1 MAKTKKT
8 LDDLNK
14 KYGIKGSIT
23 PAKNNG
29 KQNTSASQKSSTT
42 TKNKTSTSSNTAT
55 TNNSKTALEKL
66 NEKYG
71 IKGTSNASNKPTSS
85 TTKKNTDFNTET
97 KNAYTS
103 AKNKATTKTT
113 ISSSLTEDERKSRIK
128 EIEAE
133 IKQLNTNLYGIGRAS
148 AYGNSKAL
156 KGMKEE
162 TQSRIAELSKELK
175 SLERTGTFT
184 ASELKQFEIDDAK
197 AKKSALPTYNPTA
210 RVTLAGADAM
220 KKNVSAHY
228 DLDKEIETLERE
240 KKLYDDIAKFGD
252 VVNEDNFGGQWRAN
266 YRSTELSR
274 EADKAIS
281 EYIKNPTEENKQIAY
296 AYDAFSKEYM
306 KNNEKALDDE
316 NVKASWLSKS
326 MAGYLPQLKD
336 QIVPELVGGG
346 IGLLLGSAVGAPT
359 AGGAIGAGLG
369 TYSQMYDVM
378 RGSVYRT
385 LLAEGVDE
393 ETALQAAEDEA
404 LISSLIE
411 GGETAVGW
419 LLAGGG
425 KAIGAISNAAKT
437 SVAKGS
443 TNAATKLI
451 ANLAGKATNRA
462 ASKAANAV
470 TRPLWKTGLRTA
482 GGIVGNALTEYGEE
496 AIQQGVSMAN
506 KERAMQGET
515 GKWDLAK
522 RTGEVIADA
531 VTGKNPEAFAEM
543 HEAGT
548 EGFKIGL
555 MFGGAQTTANNIVS
569 HYANAKTVNLQNEIA
584 DTIANDEEALNVL
597 IEEGKASGAGTVSAE
612 IATEIETARENGKG
626 VTREQVK
633 KLIASNETYIK
644 AEEQAAAPATLEQ
657 AAREVVAERNK
668 KSGTPLAQRL
678 EAQSQNNEPI
688 AVADVKKATGFGE
701 NGAKL
706 VTEIAIKDGMTFEKA
721 IEETKVAYL
730 SGYNSENITFTN
742 ELHNRAKLAGIDDRI
757 IDNNIA
763 IEKAKN
769 VTVYK
774 GTFTENKYTKNW
786 SEATK
791 KMVSTVAKHFGMD
804 IKTVDKIIANKFTG
818 AEANALHQDGK
829 MRISSTAEKL
839 IHALVLH
846 ESGHRMEQ
854 FATAEWNELANFLYK
869 RAEKLGRRAE
879 LGLNQGMTF
888 DAVKSEHDN
897 AGISM
902 STSGYINEIA
912 VRELET
918 IFSSPEE
925 FNSFIAEIETNQQ
938 AKSAWGK
945 FVEWLSKLIEDLK
958 TAWSQRKMTAEER
971 AEAKKALAEMER
983 IKELY
988 AKAYLATK
996 DAVAERANTQ
1006 GENAQNTDTKGD
1018 MNFSLMEFEDGKRFV
1033 DVVIDQSL
1041 FNGKTLQE
1049 QAMLAREIIKKRFA
1063 GKVIGNLNKVF
1074 VNGKS
1079 AEEYSW
1085 LRRTRNDDTAEA
1097 KMRASTELD
1106 NLIDAGT
1113 NFRNLPDGEFGHIHE
1128 DAVGGFSYF
1137 DVIFKVGTQYY
1148 SGVVNI
1154 TNNSRGRLLKDVTQ
1168 IKNITDDVTASYGEN
1183 PASSVV
1189 SDVHSKTI
1197 SQKPK
1202 SVKSNFSL
1210 KEKSPTFYSHMGKTI
1225 DDMKQDKIGAN
1236 SVVSYLKGKGVKNE
1250 EIKWSGI
1257 EEFLQGKK
1265 SVSKAELQ
1273 EFVAG
1278 SMLQIDVKSVNDDIT
1293 INYTQE
1299 ELAELDAISEDLDN
1313 AWFEAN
1319 DIWNE
1324 AYGTDIP
1331 IEILGSDDALPAMT
1345 RYVIEQ
1351 HGGLSRFEGISHLS
1365 DAERKIYDDNNS
1377 ITRKIK
1383 DLEERQADI
1392 RERATARRD
1401 NTKQTKYHK
1410 YTLDGGSGNYRE
1422 LLFKLPNSEYT
1433 NDAMSMHWG
1442 EGGVLAH
1449 ARIQDF
1455 DVDGQKMLFIEE
1467 IQSDWH
1473 NEGAKKGYVSDT
1485 KKLKDELETLKKKN
1499 RAEKSALIKQLT
1511 QYFEGKVAVPEE
1523 EAKRAVM
1530 FSTSDTYMDSLVK
1543 KYEIPT
1549 ELVKRIKNHHESQK
1563 GEAKL
1568 FQKSLAAKKGV
1579 EDAPFR
1585 NNYHEYVLKNLLR
1598 MAAEDGYDSIGWTT
1612 AAIQSDR
1619 WSEDYAEGYRI
1630 EYDQDIPKFLNKYG
1644 KKWGAK
1650 VGKTVIGREEGH
1662 WEDKARWVE
1671 KEGTE
1676 VWTMP
1681 ITDSMKN
1688 SVLYEGQPMFS
1699 LKKPVEETKNL
1710 IALHNMQSSELER
1723 TLDLGGLPMP
1733 SIAIIKAQSGHSEY
1747 GDVSLVFDKSVIDPK
1762 ASKLN
1767 KVYGGDAWTPTY
1779 PKIEYK
1785 PNDKI
1790 AKKIS
1795 DKYYDFSR
1803 KFGYDESKPLYSYV
1817 YDLEEQLNRN
1827 KGEAGMLNELYE
1839 DTRVMQLYLLDS
1851 GKNKVDTINKE
1862 TRTELSKSEVEMNEY
1877 FINSLGADVVDE
1889 VMWDGNGTPL
1899 SYRKNYLS
1907 KYEGAIRETYKNL
1920 LSEVYKFSD
1929 EQVQNVLDST
1939 KSFDYL
1945 KFVRDAHNYRQNGR
1959 VTIKT
1964 EADYEATQKAIKEA
1978 AGEDYRKW
1986 VDSLFKGVEEKSGI
2000 RNNVD
2005 YFTNNGNRRSWEA
2018 LHWENNLENVIK
2030 VMKSQA
2036 DVGSVGFFSGQNI
2049 WGVAAKNYG
2058 SIEEIKAD
2066 SDRLQRLPEEE
2077 YNKIKE
2083 GFGQRLSEIAHSIMD
2098 KSERNPFI
2106 ASDNAMECIV
2116 DAVRNSKTKSGIL
2129 NSLRQYQQLTVTE
2142 TTVDDIVALVND
2154 ISNMPTEYFEAKPKR
2169 AVELNEIATAIIP
2182 DNISQ
2187 ATKTRLDDMG
2197 IKYVEYEAGNEQ
2209 ARLEALNSLEDVQF
2223 SLKGSNNI
2231 NAKDTKELLD
2241 IIEHLK
2247 GEFEITKFAK
2257 ADPKKL
2263 AKMTREVL
2271 KEYNSQADFEETYKA
2286 IDELYQYMANGEGG
2300 QPAVWEDV
2308 YRRASDI
2315 AREIVRNAVVV
2326 DDYMYQEYKS
2336 LRDYLRKTPMK
2347 FYAGYDSVPVAYENF
2362 NDFRKM
2368 NMGRLKFTR
2377 DGVAIDAVYQELAGL
2392 YPEFFDPE
2400 RENNTADQLE
2410 QIINVLDELQ
2420 PTEVNPFDRQIEQ
2433 VSMALAND
2441 ITSRFFDIPQAK
2453 PTFADKA
2460 ERRVVEAHIKG
2471 GKKVEAVRQQK
2482 DAKIKKLIEA
2492 QKEKTKKQLDKIREQ
2507 RDTKVKKEQEK
2518 RRDAISRMSETQ
2530 KAKVLRAKI
2539 IQHTGELNK
2548 TLLKATDKKHIP
2560 PELENA
2566 VVALLYNINMES
2578 NYSYD
2583 AESHSYKKNDEGL
2596 PTNKTKAFQELK
2608 AVYEQIAKNNDYGLT
2623 IASELF
2629 DATGEG
2635 VSNIFDDVMK
2645 LSDKRIADM
2654 TSEELTKIYDTIRLV
2669 EHSIATANKMFAMQK
2684 WESLTETAK
2693 AFEKS
2698 VATRRPKHALM
2709 KSHLTLDIENPL
2721 TFFSHFGEAG
2731 VELYQ
2736 ALREAQD
2743 NEQVM
2748 IDELSER
2755 IQGIVSLEE
2764 VQKAEKEIFEF
2775 TTIEGK
2781 KLTLSKAHI
2790 MDIYLLYNR
2799 KQGKKHLLYDPDSE
2813 HFGNGIHQPEIKSK
2827 KIRRNAESTRLTKAD
2842 LGNIISKL
2850 SKTDKEIAN
2859 KMQNAT
2865 LLLAEW
2871 GNKACMKVF
2880 GYEKFNDPDYWTI
2893 KAARESINQTI
2904 EKNKD
2909 LARSIKNMGSAK
2921 SVEDKATNALDIGGV
2936 FNVFNQHASDMIC
2949 YSAWLEVM
2957 EDATKLYNY
2966 TFRDANGNKT
2976 TRTFDSM
2983 LEKYAGEG
2991 GSKYY
2996 FNLMKDIQNGIG
3008 TAPDTATE
3016 QLYTKLFGKAAK
3028 AKVAFKLTVVAQ
3040 QPMAIVRAA
3049 NVLNPLSII
3058 QASVK
3063 GGVNLPVWAAAK
3075 VKNLVSKDGG
3085 KASEWY
3091 GGWQRALKYAP
3102 IAARKSIGGYEINSN
3117 SSGLKGVLYKP
3128 ETVKG
3133 KAIDAAK
3140 ESPLWAAG
3148 KADEITWG
3156 VLWNACEI
3164 ETSKNKSLEKGSD
3177 AYYEAVKKLFDKVIN
3192 ETQVV
3197 DGVLQRSQ
3205 LMRSSSGWIKPL
3217 TTFKGEPTM
3226 ALNGVIRAYDQL
3238 RYENNSVKRGKAI
3251 KNFSRTATVFVASA
3265 IFTAFARS
3273 LAVGVTGDDDEE
3285 YWKKVW
3291 KSFSGVKGDEKTW
3304 FDYVKNIG
3312 LKSDV
3317 VNNINPLTWLPVASE
3332 MMSALQGYDVERL
3345 DVASISD
3352 FVAAGKT
3359 FINSLDAEGKNTVT
3373 YATRNLLLK
3382 FAELTGYSP
3391 YNLVHDI
3398 EGAIRTTRSE
3408 TNDVRGLYDMEKWR
3422 TKPAS
3427 NVSTYVD
3434 ILYKA
3439 YSTDNEAYKFIY
3451 NDMIENGVD
3460 ADKIQD
3466 GMEAR
3471 MMKAEGVKKKSELSK
3486 RYMSPNV
3493 EKKYDNSLR
3502 QIKSSQVWKSA
3513 NATQKKEAEAD
3524 LYSFLTSDS
3533 KDMEKTRAEA
3543 RAFGVDE
3550 TEYTLYQ
3557 LAIEMADQPKG
3568 QEGSGGYDSKEK
3580 AEAINSLSLGDKEIA
3595 YFFGKGL
3602 NETAKEEVNETL
3614 NTGIDMQEYVNFK
3627 AAVSEMESDKN
3638 AKGNSIPNS
3647 KKKKVVNYLN
3657 NADLTSEEWDYF
3669 YYEIMNYKK

>member
-1 MAKTKKT
+1 MGKTIE
-8 LDDLNK
+8 DLNK
-14 KYGIKGSIT
+14 KYGIKGNVTPVKNKKTGKDKLIEDLNKKYGIK

-29 KQNTSASQKSSTT
+29 KQSTSASQKSSSSNSGSKKNTKQSVEDYSSAVEYL
-42 TKNKTSTSSNTAT
+42 KNKGVQGASGIMTKREWQRRNKGVGTYQDYLNSMIAKYESTSRTSSGSAPAS
-55 TNNSKTALEKL
+55 SK
-66 NEKYG
+66 
-71 IKGTSNASNKPTSS
+71 SSS
-85 TTKKNTDFNTET
+85 TTKKYTDFNTDT
-97 KNAYTS
+97 KNAYTTF
-103 AKNKATTKTT
+103 KDKATTKTT
-113 ISSSLTEDERKSRIK
+113 ISSSMSEDERKKRIA

-133 IKQLNTNLYGIGRAS
+133 MKQLNTNLYGIGRAS
-148 AYGNSKAL
+148 AYGNSKVL

-175 SLERTGTFT
+175 SLERVGTFS

-220 KKNVSAHY
+220 KKNVSEHY
-228 DLDKEIETLERE
+228 ALDKEIETLERE

-346 IGLLLGSAVGAPT
+346 IGLLLGSAVGTPT

-425 KAIGAISNAAKT
+425 KAIGAVSNAAKA

-443 TNAATKLI
+443 TNAATKFV
-451 ANLAGKATNRA
+451 ASLAGKATNRA
-462 ASKAANAV
+462 ASNAAKAV
-470 TRPLWKTGLRTA
+470 TRPLWNKGLRVA

-496 AIQQGVSMAN
+496 AIQQGVSIAN

-515 GKWDLAK
+515 GKWDLTTK
-522 RTGEVIADA
+522 TGEVIADA
-531 VTGKNPEAFAEM
+531 VTGKRPEALAEM

-569 HYANAKTVNLQNEIA
+569 QYANAKTVKLQNEIA

-597 IEEGKASGAGTVSAE
+597 IEEGKASGAGTVSE
-612 IATEIETARENGKG
+612 KIATEIETARENGKG

-633 KLIASNETYIK
+633 KLIASNETYSK

-657 AAREVVAERNK
+657 AAREVVTERNK

-688 AVADVKKATGFGE
+688 AVADVKKATGFGD

-706 VTEIAIKDGMTFEKA
+706 VTEIASKDGMTFEKA

-730 SGYNSENITFTN
+730 SGYNGEGITFTN
-742 ELHNRAKLAGIDDRI
+742 DLHIRANLAGIDDRI

-763 IEKAKN
+763 KENAKN
-769 VTVYK
+769 ATVYK

-829 MRISSTAEKL
+829 MRISRTAEKL

-854 FATAEWNELANFLYK
+854 FATAEWNELANFLYN

-879 LGLNQGMTF
+879 LGLNQGMAF
-888 DAVKSEHDN
+888 DAVKAEHDN

-925 FNSFIAEIETNQQ
+925 FNSFIAEIETNQK

-958 TAWSQRKMTAEER
+958 TAWSQRKMTAAEK

-996 DAVAERANTQ
+996 DAVAERANAQ
-1006 GENAQNTDTKGD
+1006 DENAQNADAKGD
-1018 MNFSLMEFEDGKRFV
+1018 ANFSLKGTRADGIEVYETSKEVMNMPVKDRKKLYLRLMNKEYTGRTARFV
-1033 DVVIDQSL
+1033 RNGHTYYAEFDKTNLSKAMYGDDRSSESGLKALTRVGADGDIFDLVENSTYDHSSPDTKNHSRTDYFDYFIKTVQID
-1041 FNGKTLQE
+1041 
-1049 QAMLAREIIKKRFA
+1049 
-1063 GKVIGNLNKVF
+1063 NKVYDLLAD
-1074 VNGKS
+1074 VKKQYGKDGGYVYTLVLTDNKKIEV
-1079 AEEYSW
+1079 AP
-1085 LRRTRNDDTAEA
+1085 TEA
-1097 KMRASTELD
+1097 SQ
-1106 NLIDAGT
+1106 IDA
-1113 NFRNLPDGEFGHIHE
+1113 L
-1128 DAVGGFSYF
+1128 
-1137 DVIFKVGTQYY
+1137 K
-1148 SGVVNI
+1148 GVE
-1154 TNNSRGRLLKDVTQ
+1154 TTS
-1168 IKNITDDVTASYGEN
+1168 EN
-1183 PASSVV
+1183 ML
-1189 SDVHSKTI
+1189 
-1197 SQKPK
+1197 SQKPN
-1202 SVKSNFSL
+1202 SVKSNFENVNPTSDPDINFSL
-1210 KEKSPTFYSHMGKTI
+1210 KE
-1225 DDMKQDKIGAN
+1225 
-1236 SVVSYLKGKGVKNE
+1236 
-1250 EIKWSGI
+1250 
-1257 EEFLQGKK
+1257 
-1265 SVSKAELQ
+1265 
-1273 EFVAG
+1273 
-1278 SMLQIDVKSVNDDIT
+1278 
-1293 INYTQE
+1293 
-1299 ELAELDAISEDLDN
+1299 
-1313 AWFEAN
+1313 
-1319 DIWNE
+1319 
-1324 AYGTDIP
+1324 
-1331 IEILGSDDALPAMT
+1331 
-1345 RYVIEQ
+1345 
-1351 HGGLSRFEGISHLS
+1351 
-1365 DAERKIYDDNNS
+1365 
-1377 ITRKIK
+1377 
-1383 DLEERQADI
+1383 
-1392 RERATARRD
+1392 
-1401 NTKQTKYHK
+1401 
-1410 YTLDGGSGNYRE
+1410 
-1422 LLFKLPNSEYT
+1422 
-1433 NDAMSMHWG
+1433 
-1442 EGGVLAH
+1442 
-1449 ARIQDF
+1449 
-1455 DVDGQKMLFIEE
+1455 
-1467 IQSDWH
+1467 
-1473 NEGAKKGYVSDT
+1473 
-1485 KKLKDELETLKKKN
+1485 
-1499 RAEKSALIKQLT
+1499 
-1511 QYFEGKVAVPEE
+1511 
-1523 EAKRAVM
+1523 
-1530 FSTSDTYMDSLVK
+1530 
-1543 KYEIPT
+1543 
-1549 ELVKRIKNHHESQK
+1549 
-1563 GEAKL
+1563 
-1568 FQKSLAAKKGV
+1568 
-1579 EDAPFR
+1579 
-1585 NNYHEYVLKNLLR
+1585 
-1598 MAAEDGYDSIGWTT
+1598 
-1612 AAIQSDR
+1612 
-1619 WSEDYAEGYRI
+1619 
-1630 EYDQDIPKFLNKYG
+1630 
-1644 KKWGAK
+1644 
-1650 VGKTVIGREEGH
+1650 
-1662 WEDKARWVE
+1662 
-1671 KEGTE
+1671 
-1676 VWTMP
+1676 
-1681 ITDSMKN
+1681 
-1688 SVLYEGQPMFS
+1688 
-1699 LKKPVEETKNL
+1699 PVEETKNL

-1762 ASKLN
+1762 ANKNN

-1795 DKYYDFSR
+1795 DKYYDFSS

-1862 TRTELSKSEVEMNEY
+1862 TRTELSESEVEMNEY

-1907 KYEGAIRETYKNL
+1907 KYDGAIRETYKNL

-1939 KSFDYL
+1939 KAFDYL
-1945 KFVRDAHNYRQNGR
+1945 KFVRDAYNYRQNGR

-2247 GEFEITKFAK
+2247 GEFEVTKFAK

-2263 AKMTREVL
+2263 TKMTKDLL
-2271 KEYNSQADFEETYKA
+2271 KEYSSQADFDETYKA
-2286 IDELYQYMANGEGG
+2286 IDELYQYMANGEDG

-2308 YRRASDI
+2308 YNKAFKV

-2336 LRDYLRKTPMK
+2336 LRDYLRNTPMK
-2347 FYAGYDSVPVAYENF
+2347 FYAGHDSVPVAYENF

-2368 NMGRLKFTR
+2368 NMGRLKFTK
-2377 DGVAIDAVYQELAGL
+2377 DGVAIDAVYQELSSL
-2392 YPEFFDPE
+2392 YPEFFDSE

-2410 QIINVLDELQ
+2410 QIINVLDEIQ

-2433 VSMALAND
+2433 ASMHLAND

-2471 GKKVEAVRQQK
+2471 GKRVEAVRQQK

-2492 QKEKTKKQLDKIREQ
+2492 QKERTKKQLDKIREQ

-2518 RRDAISRMSETQ
+2518 RRAAVSKMSETQ
-2530 KAKVLRAKI
+2530 KAKVLRAQIMRHASDLSKK
-2539 IQHTGELNK
+2539 LVSP
-2548 TLLKATDKKHIP
+2548 TDNQHIP
-2560 PELENA
+2560 HELQGA
-2566 VVALLYNINMES
+2566 VAKLLECINLES
-2578 NYSYD
+2578 NYTYD
-2583 AESHSYKKNDEGL
+2583 TESHSYKKNDEGL
-2596 PTNKTKAFQELK
+2596 PTRRTQAFNELK
-2608 AVYEQIAKNNDYGLT
+2608 KVYAD
-2623 IASELF
+2623 IASSVVVDPDLI
-2629 DATGEG
+2629 GEHGLLSG
-2635 VSNIFDDVMK
+2635 VIS
-2645 LSDKRIADM
+2645 LADKRIADM
-2654 TSEELTKIYDTIRLV
+2654 TSSELETVWQTIRAIEASVSTANRVFSEGKFTTIL
-2669 EHSIATANKMFAMQK
+2669 EIAEALRTANKEK
-2684 WESLTETAK
+2684 ISKTEFK
-2693 AFEKS
+2693 GLIGKS
-2698 VATRRPKHALM
+2698 VKLA
-2709 KSHLTLDIENPL
+2709 TLDML
-2721 TFFSHFGEAG
+2721 TPETYLHCLGEAG
-2731 VELYQ
+2731 DSVFRMMRDAQDKHIRIMKEVADFTHKSLKDVDVNSLEKTLHTVKLGGEKVQLSTAQLMELYVLMKREQ
-2736 ALREAQD
+2736 AAEHIL
-2743 NEQVM
+2743 VG
-2748 IDELSER
+2748 
-2755 IQGIVSLEE
+2755 GILPDV
-2764 VQKAEKEIFEF
+2764 
-2775 TTIEGK
+2775 TEGK
-2781 KLTLSKAHI
+2781 GLKLNAKTKPIRNISV
-2790 MDIYLLYNR
+2790 D
-2799 KQGKKHLLYDPDSE
+2799 
-2813 HFGNGIHQPEIKSK
+2813 EIS
-2827 KIRRNAESTRLTKAD
+2827 AA
-2842 LGNIISKL
+2842 ISKL
-2850 SKTDKEIAN
+2850 TDEQKKVADQLQKYVSTVLSAYGNEAS
-2859 KMQNAT
+2859 MQVYN
-2865 LLLAEW
+2865 
-2871 GNKACMKVF
+2871 
-2880 GYEKFNDPDYWTI
+2880 YEKFNEKNYWTI
-2893 KAARESINQTI
+2893 RTNRQEIQSDIDKDTAVTSVA
-2904 EKNKD
+2904 NKG
-2909 LARSIKNMGSAK
+2909 MT
-2921 SVEDKATNALDIGGV
+2921 KATKPHANTSVRIGSI
-2936 FNVFNQHASDMIC
+2936 FDTFASHSSDMAT
-2949 YSAWLEVM
+2949 YAAWLGTS
-2957 EDATKLYNY
+2957 EDVNRIRNFVFWEDGARKGTVKDILD
-2966 TFRDANGNKT
+2966 TVHGT
-2976 TRTFDSM
+2976 Q
-2983 LEKYAGEG
+2983 
-2991 GSKYY
+2991 GSKYLEKLLTDVAIGVKGTD
-2996 FNLMKDIQNGIG
+2996 NLNPFDRLVGH
-3008 TAPDTATE
+3008 
-3016 QLYTKLFGKAAK
+3016 YKAASVG
-3028 AKVAFKLTVVAQ
+3028 ANLRVVIQ
-3040 QPMAIVRAA
+3040 QPTAILRAMDMIDAHYLAEGAVR
-3049 NVLNPLSII
+3049 PL
-3058 QASVK
+3058 K
-3063 GGVNLPVWAAAK
+3063 GWK
-3075 VKNLVSKDGG
+3075 
-3085 KASEWY
+3085 KAME
-3091 GGWQRALKYAP
+3091 YAP
-3102 IAARKSIGGYEINSN
+3102 IAQWKDWGYFDINT
-3117 SSGLKGVLYKP
+3117 GRQMKDVLFDNASLLEK
-3128 ETVKG
+3128 TKQVG
-3133 KAIDAAK
+3133 MWGA
-3140 ESPLWAAG
+3140 S
-3148 KADEITWG
+3148 KADSISWG
-3156 VLWNACEI
+3156 LLWNAVEA
-3164 ETSKNKSLEKGSD
+3164 ETKANHKDLEVGSD
-3177 AYYEAVKKLFDKVIN
+3177 AYYKTVAKRFTEVVDH
-3192 ETQVV
+3192 TQVV
-3197 DGVLQRSQ
+3197 DGILQRSQ
-3205 LMRSSSGWIKPL
+3205 LMRSPDAL
-3217 TTFKGEPTM
+3217 TKMATSFMGEPTKQYNM
-3226 ALNGVIRAYDQL
+3226 AVAAAYDAKNL
-3238 RYENNSVKRGKAI
+3238 KGDAKKKAVARLG
-3251 KNFSRTATVFVASA
+3251 RTAA
-3265 IFTAFARS
+3265 S
-3273 LAVGVTGDDDEE
+3273 LAVAGIINACAQSFIDAMRDDDKEKDYWERWLAAFAGDGEE
-3285 YWKKVW
+3285 AKWYDTNLADTANPLNYIPFAK
-3291 KSFSGVKGDEKTW
+3291 
-3304 FDYVKNIG
+3304 
-3312 LKSDV
+3312 DV
-3317 VNNINPLTWLPVASE
+3317 VSIWR
-3332 MMSALQGYDVERL
+3332 GYDVKRMDTEAITK
-3345 DVASISD
+3345 V
-3352 FVAAGKT
+3352 
-3359 FINSLDAEGKNTVT
+3359 LDASKNMYKATTGTGKYTIT
-3373 YATRNLLLK
+3373 EASAQL
-3382 FAELTGYSP
+3382 FAEIARMYGVP
-3391 YNLVHDI
+3391 VANVKRDI
-3398 EGAIRTTRSE
+3398 KSIVMTVATE
-3408 TNDVRGLYDMEKWR
+3408 TDNYLMQYRMEKAMLNINYAGNS
-3422 TKPAS
+3422 K
-3427 NVSTYVD
+3427 NFMD
-3434 ILYKA
+3434 ILFNA
-3439 YSTDNEAYKFIY
+3439 YNNDEEAYKTIY
-3451 NDMIENGVD
+3451 NDMLDSGYD
-3460 ADKIQD
+3460 ADKIKS
-3466 GMEAR
+3466 GMETR
-3471 MMKAEGVKKKSELSK
+3471 MMKAEGVKKTSELSK
-3486 RYMSPNV
+3486 RYMTPAV
-3493 EKKYDNSLR
+3493 EKKYDSSLS
-3502 QIKSSQVWKSA
+3502 QIKSSGVWKSA
-3513 NATQKKEAEAD
+3513 NSTQRKEAEAD
-3524 LYSFLTSDS
+3524 LYNFLTSDS
-3533 KDMEKTRAEA
+3533 KTMEETRAEA
-3543 RAFGVDE
+3543 KAAGVDE
-3550 TEYTLYQ
+3550 TEYALYQ

-3568 QEGSGGYDSKEK
+3568 EKGSGNYDYKEK
-3580 AEAINSLSLGDKEIA
+3580 AEAINSLNLGDEEIA

-3602 NETAKEEVNETL
+3602 NEYGKQEL
-3614 NTGIDMQEYVNFK
+3614 NQVLSDGIDVQDYVNFK
-3627 AAVSEMESDKN
+3627 AATSDMKADKD
-3638 AKGNSIPNS
+3638 AKGKSIPNS
-3647 KKKKVVNYLN
+3647 KKKKIVKYLN
-3657 NADLTSEEWDYF
+3657 SAGLTDEEWNYF
-3669 YYEIMNYKK
+3669 YYEIMDYKT